1 MMKQMNGNISDLDEH
16 GLLPY
21 HVIVAATRGDP
32 DAMKRV
38 MQHYE
43 GYSRICL
50 FASSATNAAIHITAL
65 TRTYAIDYVQ
75 G

>member
-1 MMKQMNGNISDLDEH
+1 MMKQMNGNISDLDES

-43 GYSRICL
+43 GVHRVSVR
-50 FASSATNAAIHITAL
+50 SQAL
-65 TRTYAIDYVQ
+65 RRTRQYILRH
-75 G
+75 